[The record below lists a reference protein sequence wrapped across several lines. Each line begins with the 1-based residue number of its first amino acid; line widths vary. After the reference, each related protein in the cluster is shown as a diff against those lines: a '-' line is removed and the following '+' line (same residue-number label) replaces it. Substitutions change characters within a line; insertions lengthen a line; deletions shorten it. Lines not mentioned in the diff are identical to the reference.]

1 MTTIGTQTTKL
12 AADTVTGVTVAE
24 VNDQN
29 SLIVTLVTIVSR
41 LVLEWVL
48 NRKRKK

>member
-1 MTTIGTQTTKL
+1 MNNVVMQTTKL
-12 AADTVTGVTVAE
+12 AADTATGVTVAE

-48 NRKRKK
+48 NRRRKK